1 MAAVIEVFVT
11 LDDEGA
17 HLMRSLSDARLTN
30 WNGIE
35 VSQLRAAPV
44 LRALRA

>member
-1 MAAVIEVFVT
+1 MAAVIEAFVT

-17 HLMRSLSDARLTN
+17 RLVNSLSDVRLTN

-35 VSQLRAAPV
+35 VSRLRAASV
-44 LRALRA
+44 LRALRP